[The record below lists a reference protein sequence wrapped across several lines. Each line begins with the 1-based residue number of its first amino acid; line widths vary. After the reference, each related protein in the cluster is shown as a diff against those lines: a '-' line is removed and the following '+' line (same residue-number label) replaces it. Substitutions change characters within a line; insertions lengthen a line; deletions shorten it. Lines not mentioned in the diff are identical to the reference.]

1 SPIGIP
7 AKPENCMFLPI
18 PCDVKYFDAERSGLN
33 LLASTMNNPDR
44 TTSLISDMDNLENA
58 IVSVQE
64 MLERVNDY
72 VHKVI
77 NGEVVPNNTIGR
89 FLMDTISVVP
99 KIDKT
104 EFEKMFNGHLQ
115 DMLMVV
121 YLANITRTQL
131 GIAERLQLL

>member
-1 SPIGIP
+1 
-7 AKPENCMFLPI
+7 
-18 PCDVKYFDAERSGLN
+18 
-33 LLASTMNNPDR
+33 MNNPER

-58 IVSVQE
+58 IVSLQE
-64 MLERVNDY
+64 MLERVNGY

-77 NGEVVPNNTIGR
+77 NGEMDPNGTIGR

-115 DMLMVV
+115 VRKSFVWLTLIIAIHLLNIFVF
-121 YLANITRTQL
+121 LFKGHANGRIL
-131 GIAERLQLL
+131 G